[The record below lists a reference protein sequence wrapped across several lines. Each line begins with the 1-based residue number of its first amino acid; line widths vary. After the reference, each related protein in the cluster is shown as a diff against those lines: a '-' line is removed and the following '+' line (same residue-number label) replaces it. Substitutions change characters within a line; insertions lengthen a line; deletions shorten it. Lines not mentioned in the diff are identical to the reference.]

1 VSPTPSGFA
10 RGVAA
15 LTSAG
20 VEFILVGVGGINFY
34 ARDGAHAFATLD
46 LDLLLAP
53 EPGNLRR
60 ALEAL
65 SAGGFSFETG
75 GEPFLDRNDETI
87 LARIV
92 AVGGRIT
99 ALHEDGAQLDL
110 MLSVQGFSYSELAVD
125 ARTFTVAGSQVR
137 VGRLDKLLRSKQLS
151 DRPKD
156 REFLRHFE
164 SRAAEDD
171 EDP

>member
-1 VSPTPSGFA
+1 VSPTPSGFV
-10 RGVAA
+10 RGVDA
-15 LTSAG
+15 LASAG
-20 VEFILVGVGGINFY
+20 VEFVLVGVGGINFY

-53 EPGNLRR
+53 ESSNFRC
-60 ALEAL
+60 ALKAL

-75 GEPFLDRNDETI
+75 GEPFPDRNDETI

-92 AVGGRIT
+92 AAGGRVT
-99 ALHEDGAQLDL
+99 AFHEDGAQLDL
-110 MLSVQGFSYSELAVD
+110 MLSVRGFLYADLAAD

-137 VGRLDKLLRSKQLS
+137 VGRLEKLLRSKELS

-164 SRAAEDD
+164 SRED